1 MINVKKGTD
10 SNFYCQ
16 VFIIVYEEKM
26 KIWKFEPRKC
36 IWNRSWKNIHGEK
49 TGWVYNSL
57 WYLWYRRKPHWSDR
71 HGSKTKTKRNFKKSF
86 VSWFNFTYVF
96 NEKLRSCLTPFLF
109 SPYPTLIHSLMR
121 KLFVDILAA
130 NYLQKV
136 PSYFNNIFKIESDWK
151 FHQFL
156 LGSMCMPNSIATW
169 KVE

>member
-16 VFIIVYEEKM
+16 VFIIVYEEKL
-26 KIWKFEPRKC
+26 KIWKFEPQKC
-36 IWNRSWKNIHGEK
+36 TWNRSWKNIHGEK

-71 HGSKTKTKRNFKKSF
+71 HGCKTKTKRNFKKSF

-109 SPYPTLIHSLMR
+109 CPYPTLIHSLMR

-136 PSYFNNIFKIESDWK
+136 PSYFDNIFKIESDGK